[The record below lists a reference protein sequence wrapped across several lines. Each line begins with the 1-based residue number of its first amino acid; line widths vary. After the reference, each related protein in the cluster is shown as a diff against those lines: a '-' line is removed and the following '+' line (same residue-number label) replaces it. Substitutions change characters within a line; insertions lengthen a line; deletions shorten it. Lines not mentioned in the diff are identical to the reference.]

1 MEGRLPLVLQE
12 PVNKEVDNLCSDLF
26 CGLPI
31 QITCVDF
38 NQHVFAAVDFNDFQY
53 LSNSG
58 AFLFQNVKIFHF
70 KYILPTFLSTDIGKA
85 HNG

>member
-12 PVNKEVDNLCSDLF
+12 PVNKDVDNFCSDLF

-31 QITCVDF
+31 QITRVDF
-38 NQHVFAAVDFNDFQY
+38 NQHVLATVDFNDFQY

-58 AFLFQNVKIFHF
+58 AFLFQYIKVFHF
-70 KYILPTFLSTDIGKA
+70 KYSFPTFLSVDIGKA